1 LLYRWGALET
11 RAEVLKRL
19 SSSSIDV
26 DASSSSSYYYASRP
40 EAAGVEKE
48 IVVAVRCEAC
58 GSAEEGVEPGKGVC
72 KNCKAFAFRCVVC
85 QLAVRGQSMFCLQCS
100 HGGHTPH
107 MYDWFSENDV
117 CASGCGCRCIFG
129 QSEEIKGDGGEGG
142 GVVVP
147 VSGRRGWA

>member
-1 LLYRWGALET
+1 
-11 RAEVLKRL
+11 
-19 SSSSIDV
+19 
-26 DASSSSSYYYASRP
+26 
-40 EAAGVEKE
+40 
-48 IVVAVRCEAC
+48 VVAVRCEAC